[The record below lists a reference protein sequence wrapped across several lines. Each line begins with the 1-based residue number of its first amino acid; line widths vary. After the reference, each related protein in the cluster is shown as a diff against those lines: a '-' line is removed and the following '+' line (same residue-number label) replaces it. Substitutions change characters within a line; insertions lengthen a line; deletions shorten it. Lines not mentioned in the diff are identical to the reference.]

1 MDDQRFSESFNRAC
15 TELWDNSVRADLI
28 YNRNLTCCGDC
39 LGMFFASEGKGD
51 HPEGQCFVVSQVC
64 AARGISTSEDFAKAL
79 WVEALKIYSKHG
91 RILIPRMAAKH
102 EELPKTAQPGR
113 DMTATWNQARIGMLE
128 QQVHHLQSENSKLQ
142 GEKKTLEAEVNSLV
156 DKLLSEKTFLTRIKI
171 KADRHLDALH
181 CLLHTEGC
189 GCIGQCEQGHQKHP

>member
-1 MDDQRFSESFNRAC
+1 
-15 TELWDNSVRADLI
+15 
-28 YNRNLTCCGDC
+28 
-39 LGMFFASEGKGD
+39 
-51 HPEGQCFVVSQVC
+51 
-64 AARGISTSEDFAKAL
+64 
-79 WVEALKIYSKHG
+79 
-91 RILIPRMAAKH
+91 MAAKH

-113 DMTATWNQARIGMLE
+113 DMTATWNQARLGMLE

-156 DKLLSEKTFLTRIKI
+156 ESLLSEKAFLTKVKI

-189 GCIGQCEQGHQKHP
+189 GCIGQCEQGHHIIPNNLQFRTKQLCVLEVLRQWIDCDLLLPVAQRWRKAVVFCLHVGLPHLPW